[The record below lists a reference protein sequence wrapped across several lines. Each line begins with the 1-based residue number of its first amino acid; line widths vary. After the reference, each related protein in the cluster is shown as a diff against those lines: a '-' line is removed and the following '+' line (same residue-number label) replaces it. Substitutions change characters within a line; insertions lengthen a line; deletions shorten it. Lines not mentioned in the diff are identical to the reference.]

1 MAPRFLR
8 GRRRYRAKILA
19 VVAILGFLVLLL
31 LRGLVLLW
39 HWWIGSAQPERG
51 PRTGSA
57 RWPRPAAVPTPL
69 ARTPQKPR
77 TPSSA
82 SPFVAPMPR
91 CLPAAICGAWEGSPG

>member
-39 HWWIGSAQPERG
+39 HWWIGSAQPERD

-82 SPFVAPMPR
+82 SPLSPQ
-91 CLPAAICGAWEGSPG
+91 CLDASQRRFAERGRA